1 MKPRNPWPAM
11 QARAILSLL
20 VLGLLAWL
28 TGQWLLVFLLAAVAV
43 VVWDLINLRRLERWL
58 RLTRKLDP
66 PRSAGLWGEIF
77 DGLYLMRQR
86 SRIRDKQRRSLVRNY
101 RDSIKA
107 MPDATVVLTG
117 DYRIDWFNE
126 AARDLLG
133 LQWVRDEGQRITNIV
148 RHPDFV
154 GFLSVSTRESRSLSL
169 PAPEDPQKWLEIRL
183 IPYAKKRFLLLARD
197 TTALKRLETMR
208 SDFVANVSHEL
219 RTPLTV
225 IYGVSESL
233 SDEVAH
239 DPDLARSVHLLREQA
254 ERMKHLVDDL
264 LLLARLETGTEAGN
278 GHWLDVPALLATLIE
293 EGRVLSG
300 EHAHQFELDAEP
312 GLFLYGN
319 ETELRS
325 AFANLLF
332 NAIHYTPDGGRIRVH
347 WGSDMRGGVLEVQDT
362 GIGIEP
368 EHIERLTE
376 RFYRVDTGRSKS
388 RGGTGLGLA
397 IVKHVLMR
405 HNAQLRIHSEPGKG
419 SRFTCLFPARIL
431 RSSTNGHIETS
442 RA

>member
-1 MKPRNPWPAM
+1 M

-28 TGQWLLVFLLAAVAV
+28 TGHWLLVFLLASVAV
-43 VVWDLINLRRLERWL
+43 VVWDLVNLRRLERWL

-66 PRSAGLWGEIF
+66 PRSVGLWGEIF

-86 SRIRDKQRRSLVRNY
+86 SRTRDKQRRSLVRNY

-264 LLLARLETGTEAGN
+264 LLLARLETGTEAGT
-278 GHWLDVPALLATLIE
+278 GHWLDVSALLATLIE

-312 GLFLYGN
+312 DLFLYGN

-347 WGSDMRGGVLEVQDT
+347 WGSDMRGGVLEVEDT

-405 HNAQLRIHSEPGKG
+405 HNAQLRIHSEPGEG

-431 RSSTNGHIETS
+431 RSSTNGHTETS